1 MVLCLLKVF
10 STSVTFKICSIFQC
24 SPKLTRKSKASG
36 VAQRD
41 SPKVGKKLP
50 GSPKVAKKSSN
61 PDAPK
66 VAKKSSADSLKS
78 AKKSSL
84 DHTKT
89 RKVAD
94 ASEEEKKLEKSET
107 VKQTA
112 DAKVPDDKKTEKAQP
127 TKVAP
132 NKSDEQMPESRK
144 EEKES
149 LRVDRPK
156 LSVVGRQNSI
166 HEDASNNST
175 DKKTEKS
182 HINDPVSNATPK
194 VTVR

>member
-1 MVLCLLKVF
+1 MGKRRSSKVIKDERRESVISQAGQGEIPPNGSTTDTKSSQPAAVSAAKQNKQNKDSPKTNRKDLKF
-10 STSVTFKICSIFQC
+10 SAKKESSLC

-84 DHTKT
+84 ESHTKT
-89 RKVAD
+89 RKVAE
-94 ASEEEKKLEKSET
+94 ASE
-107 VKQTA
+107 
-112 DAKVPDDKKTEKAQP
+112 D
-127 TKVAP
+127 
-132 NKSDEQMPESRK
+132 
-144 EEKES
+144 
-149 LRVDRPK
+149 
-156 LSVVGRQNSI
+156 
-166 HEDASNNST
+166 
-175 DKKTEKS
+175 
-182 HINDPVSNATPK
+182 
-194 VTVR
+194 